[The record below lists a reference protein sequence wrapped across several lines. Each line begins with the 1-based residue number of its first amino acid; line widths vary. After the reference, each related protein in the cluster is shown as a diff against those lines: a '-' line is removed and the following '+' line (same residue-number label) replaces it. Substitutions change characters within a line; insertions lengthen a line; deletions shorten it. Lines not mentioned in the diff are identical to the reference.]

1 MKLFDWDH
9 KTIRRYAILGLALLS
24 IVLVV
29 HEIFG
34 RNGYLTL
41 QRQKKEYTNLQQ
53 KIQTLSEDNQQLEQK
68 IKALKTNP
76 EAIAK
81 QARDQLHLV
90 TPGEFVYVLPGK
102 KQAQSSASSQQASP
116 KQQAQPHR

>member
-9 KTIRRYAILGLALLS
+9 KTIRHYAILGLALLS
-24 IVLVV
+24 VV
-29 HEIFG
+29 MVFHEIFG

-41 QRQKKEYTNLQQ
+41 QRKKKEYNSLRQ

-68 IKALKTNP
+68 IKALKSNP
-76 EAIAK
+76 EAIEK

-90 TPGEFVYVLPGK
+90 KPGEFVYVLPGK
-102 KQAQSSASSQQASP
+102 KQAQPTPPQASP
-116 KQQAQPHR
+116 KQAQPGR